1 MAANHPFVWG
11 KNLPE
16 WENKMS
22 SLCIGAVR
30 KWIRQESRDKFE
42 KNHRIVGAVQWNPEF
57 RQSSV
62 PPSALG
68 VLEVAEGSSV
78 LVPSHVDDACFFQ
91 GKNRAHKRRRKYL
104 GNPPPFP
111 QCYMELGCKH
121 SCFCLFVCFQFVVQ
135 FQLMAILLL
144 QIKLNLLND
153 TFYLK
158 DVSFPLMLLAYFS
171 QVWVSKDVL
180 FLPYQEVMKKRNG
193 TVPVPVQEGLWVRD
207 REEKQSRM
215 EKEAQKA
222 RMRAKSNLERNTI
235 FQWHQS
241 YF

>member
-1 MAANHPFVWG
+1 MLHASSKG
-11 KNLPE
+11 KTEHTNGGE
-16 WENKMS
+16 NTWEI
-22 SLCIGAVR
+22 L
-30 KWIRQESRDKFE
+30 
-42 KNHRIVGAVQWNPEF
+42 
-57 RQSSV
+57 
-62 PPSALG
+62 
-68 VLEVAEGSSV
+68 
-78 LVPSHVDDACFFQ
+78 
-91 GKNRAHKRRRKYL
+91 
-104 GNPPPFP
+104 PPF
-111 QCYMELGCKH
+111 L
-121 SCFCLFVCFQFVVQ
+121 SATWNWDVNTVVFVCLFVCFQFVVQ

-180 FLPYQEVMKKRNG
+180 FLPYQEVMKKWSG